1 MPLSFASM
9 LGGCCTLLGT
19 STNLVANAV
28 LNSAEYEY
36 QTLTMFELAPVGLPL
51 TIVGSFYMAVA
62 SGWLLQPSKEQ
73 DAEEAETGAEAA
85 QGSRT
90 ISFRV
95 GS

>member
-36 QTLTMFELAPVGLPL
+36 ETLTMFELAPVGVPL
-51 TIVGSFYMAVA
+51 TLVGSIYMALA
-62 SGWLLQPSKEQ
+62 SGCLLQPSQEQ
-73 DAEEAETGAEAA
+73 DEEDAQTGAQAA
-85 QGSRT
+85 EGWC
-90 ISFRV
+90 
-95 GS
+95 